1 VFVIV
6 LVAAGL
12 GGGFHMRERPAE
24 PPTFPSSRCANGA
37 DCGASPDGVAPE
49 WKLPPSAAPLRECPA
64 DSSMVTVHPGVRY
77 CIPDRPI
84 RG

>member
-1 VFVIV
+1 MFAIV

-12 GGGFHMRERPAE
+12 GGGFHLPERPFE
-24 PPTFPSSRCANGA
+24 PRTPPSHCANGA
-37 DCGASPDGVAPE
+37 SGDCDVAPE
-49 WKLPPSAAPLRECPA
+49 WRLPPSAAPVRECPA
-64 DSSMVTVHPGVRY
+64 DSSMVTVRPGVRY